1 MSDETYKGE
10 FYCVKC
16 KAKREA
22 EGKAKREAEL
32 AKNFN
37 PNDIAKLLQS
47 KEQAQ
52 SSGSSAPQINRTA
65 SLGTQTGSSQKL
77 SPSLRAQLMG
87 IIQDQLQKCWN
98 VPIALANAHGNGN
111 VVPSVRMKLN
121 TDGSLIGQP
130 GVINSS
136 ADPLFRVAADS
147 ALTAT
152 RRCAP
157 LRIPAQFAS
166 YYDDWRDVVVNFDAR
181 DVM

>member
-1 MSDETYKGE
+1 M
-10 FYCVKC
+10 
-16 KAKREA
+16 
-22 EGKAKREAEL
+22 L
-32 AKNFN
+32 
-37 PNDIAKLLQS
+37 
-47 KEQAQ
+47 
-52 SSGSSAPQINRTA
+52 
-65 SLGTQTGSSQKL
+65 
-77 SPSLRAQLMG
+77 
-87 IIQDQLQKCWN
+87 N
-98 VPIALANAHGNGN
+98 VPIALANAHGSGN

-121 TDGSLIGQP
+121 TDGSLAAQP

-136 ADPLFRVAADS
+136 SDPLFRVAADS